1 MSWLDAA
8 RRSLRGRLAL
18 TLTAGSV
25 IVLSLSF
32 IALHMVIRGE
42 LYAHVDKDLS
52 LKSRAVAGYAAAHPG
67 SESITEFMPQFRTRA
82 HEDFFQIWDG
92 RGGTLARSDSSAGR
106 DLPRLESFV
115 GKPTY
120 HDLKLPDGHRGRAV
134 SESFALP
141 AGDTRRALTVVMA
154 EEIESLESL
163 ESRIHFVLVLV
174 ALATIVAMLTISRYS
189 VLRGLRPVDDLAR
202 ELERVNPEDPQ
213 SRLDAGSLPGELR
226 PMAVSFAA
234 VLNRLLDALAREKR
248 YARNV
253 AHELRTPLAEM
264 RLLADVGSSGQ
275 DPDAMRAAILDIG
288 VTAAE
293 MERIVDSLLAL
304 TRYEAGLESPQPE
317 PIDLCAELR
326 QQVGAMTAAAD
337 QHGLTFKLD
346 LPGELWVHADSMLV
360 RRLVANLLGNAI
372 AHTPHGSVVTVRF
385 GPGGELQ
392 FINPAP
398 QLVAADVPRLTERF
412 FRISTGNGGSHA
424 GLGLSIAAAI
434 AKVLGLRLELS
445 LQDDGYLVVA
455 ISGFRTLDLA
465 GRPG

>member
-1 MSWLDAA
+1 
-8 RRSLRGRLAL
+8 
-18 TLTAGSV
+18 V

-32 IALHMVIRGE
+32 IALHIVIRGE

-52 LKSRAVAGYAAAHPG
+52 RRLHAVAGYASEHPG
-67 SESITEFMPQFRTRA
+67 SESVTEFMPQFRTRA

-92 RGGTLARSDSSAGR
+92 RGNTLARSDSSAGR
-106 DLPRLESFV
+106 DLPRLESAV
-115 GKPTY
+115 GRPTY
-120 HDLKLPDGHRGRAV
+120 HDLDLPDGHRGRAV
-134 SESFALP
+134 AESIALP
-141 AGDTRRALTVVMA
+141 AGDPRRVLTVVMA
-154 EEIESLESL
+154 EEIENLESL

-275 DPDAMRAAILDIG
+275 DPDAMRAAIRDIG

-346 LPGELWVHADSMLV
+346 LPGEFWVHADSMLV

-372 AHTPHGSVVTVRF
+372 AHTPHGSAVTVRF